1 MTEPEAM
8 ATPVRGTLRHRM
20 PGRIRVALD
29 KPLPGRDTLQAL
41 AAALA
46 DVEGVEEVEI
56 RPQSGSVIVRHHGEY
71 EDTSRAL
78 GEAGLQIEVEELAI
92 EFTDPI
98 QETLGRLSAADAA
111 IQRLTGGRADIWNVA
126 FSALVAGGLIQLA
139 RGQVAGPAMTL
150 FGQAATL
157 VMSRP
162 LRKSHG

>member
-1 MTEPEAM
+1 MPEPIT
-8 ATPVRGTLRHRM
+8 TPVKGTLRHRM

-29 KPLPGRDTLQAL
+29 KPLPARDTLESL

-46 DVEGVEEVEI
+46 AVEGVEQVEI

-78 GEAGLQIEVEELAI
+78 GEAGLQIEIEELAI
-92 EFTDPI
+92 EFASPI
-98 QETLGRLSAADAA
+98 QETLSRLSTADAA
-111 IQRLTGGRADIWNVA
+111 IRRLTGGKADIWNVA

-139 RGQVAGPAMTL
+139 RGQVAGPALTL

-162 LRKSHG
+162 LQKFL